1 MRKRNTLESQDQIA
15 RLHANAAR
23 CQSLAE
29 NATDPSVKDALKE
42 IARDIQM
49 AIPILEEDTR
59 RKDGGA

>member
-1 MRKRNTLESQDQIA
+1 LEYREQIA

-29 NATDPSVKDALKE
+29 NATDSSVREALAE
-42 IARDIQM
+42 IARDIEM

-59 RKDGGA
+59 LKGGGA